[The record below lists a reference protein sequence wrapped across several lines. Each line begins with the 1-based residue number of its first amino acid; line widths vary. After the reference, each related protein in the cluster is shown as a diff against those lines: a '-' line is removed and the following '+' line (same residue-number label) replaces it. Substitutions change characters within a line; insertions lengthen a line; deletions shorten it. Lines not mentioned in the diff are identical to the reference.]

1 MKRLL
6 SLLLLALACRESPSD
21 PVILSLKGQVVRRS
35 DFERYLAAMEARNG
49 PLPAEVRQAL
59 LETYIERR
67 VLVLEARLRGLLPPD
82 AKDEDEAGAV
92 QRLVDQQLAS
102 QVQVGEDEI
111 GRLHAENPAECTSPE
126 TVTLRQIVVATPNMA
141 RDVRRRVRRDPKNF
155 DVLARTTSRAPEAAA
170 GGAMGTFARGQLP
183 EELERPAFALEPG
196 QTSEVIET
204 PLGYHVLR
212 IEARQVA
219 RQVSFEECKERLR
232 ATLIRQK
239 SDQVVRQFV
248 AGLLARAK
256 VNHEAAKARPSRP

>member
-1 MKRLL
+1 MRPSGFEPACWGSTRWTGWDRRSTSAGCPRPSPNPQGWWLWCERYPGPACPPRGCCGCRPRRRPLPRPLSRPSWNIWRRALAYNDRSLSPGMKRLL

-111 GRLHAENPAECTSPE
+111 GRLH
-126 TVTLRQIVVATPNMA
+126 
-141 RDVRRRVRRDPKNF
+141 
-155 DVLARTTSRAPEAAA
+155 
-170 GGAMGTFARGQLP
+170 
-183 EELERPAFALEPG
+183 
-196 QTSEVIET
+196 
-204 PLGYHVLR
+204 
-212 IEARQVA
+212 
-219 RQVSFEECKERLR
+219 
-232 ATLIRQK
+232 
-239 SDQVVRQFV
+239 
-248 AGLLARAK
+248 
-256 VNHEAAKARPSRP
+256 